1 MPTDSRALIEHIREL
16 IATPSI
22 SSVSPEWDTP
32 NTAVISGLAERLET
46 AGWQVEIQ
54 DIPDHPGKQ
63 NLIAT
68 LGKDTGIDQGENKD
82 ENLVENKKQGGKKYL
97 NQGLVLSGHTDT
109 VPCDDALWTS
119 DPFRLTERDQRL
131 YGLGSADMKAF
142 LAMAI
147 SACADIDPAKLTAP
161 IILLATADEESSM
174 AGARALVA
182 AGKPNA
188 RYAVIGEPTGLQ
200 PIRMHKGIFM
210 ESITVKGQS
219 GHSSNP
225 ELGRNALDGMQA
237 VINELQ
243 SWRDELRAGPL
254 NSAFAVPYST
264 LNLGHIHGG
273 DNPNRICGECELQI
287 DLRFI
292 PSLNKTELREELHQ
306 RLEQMLAKQHPELNL
321 AFKSLFDGT
330 QPMLT
335 RGESELIRA
344 AEVMTGQQAGAVSYA
359 TEAPFLTS
367 LGMDV
372 VVLGPGSIDQAHQPD
387 EFVPLEQIQ
396 PTVDIIRK
404 LIKKFC
410 MDNVQ

>member
-1 MPTDSRALIEHIREL
+1 MPTDSRALITHIREL

-22 SSVSPEWDTP
+22 SSVSPKWDTP
-32 NTAVISGLAERLET
+32 NTVLITGLAERLET
-46 AGWQVEIQ
+46 AGWQVDIQ
-54 DIPDHPGKQ
+54 NIPDTPGKQ

-68 LGKDTGIDQGENKD
+68 LGKEAEEGQGT
-82 ENLVENKKQGGKKYL
+82 
-97 NQGLVLSGHTDT
+97 GLVLSGHTDT
-109 VPCDDALWTS
+109 VPCDDALWAS
-119 DPFRLTERDQRL
+119 DPFSLAERDQRL

-142 LAMAI
+142 LAIAM

-161 IILLATADEESSM
+161 VILLATADEESSM
-174 AGARALVA
+174 AGARALA
-182 AGKPNA
+182 ASGKPAA

-210 ESITVKGQS
+210 ESITVTGQS
-219 GHSSNP
+219 GHSSDP
-225 ELGRNALDGMQA
+225 DVGHNALVGMQV

-243 SWRDELRAGPL
+243 KWQGELRAGPL
-254 NSAFAVPYST
+254 NDAFKVPYST

-292 PSLNKTELREELHQ
+292 PGLNRDELRTELNQ
-306 RLEQMLAKQHPELNL
+306 RLRRSLIRHYPDMDLTC
-321 AFKSLFDGT
+321 KSLFDGT

-335 RGESELIRA
+335 DKESALVKT
-344 AEVMTGQQAGAVSYA
+344 AEAMTGKRAGAVSYA
-359 TEAPFLTS
+359 TEAPYLSS

-372 VVLGPGSIDQAHQPD
+372 VVLGPGSIDQAHQPN
-387 EFVPLEQIQ
+387 EFLPLDQIQ
-396 PTVDIIRK
+396 PTIEIIRK

-410 MDNVQ
+410 MA